1 MFGQSLLTWRSGVG
15 ATRRLLVGVFAMACG
30 AAAAGA
36 ETSSARIEVG
46 PNILVSRDGDIA
58 HCETMIAANPT
69 DPKNLLG
76 GSIVMI
82 RPDGGAANKAYVSFD
97 GGSTWTDVTF
107 PEEMEHGGGDPQVGF
122 GITGTAY
129 FVGLSKGMNFYRS
142 EDGGKTWSKAV
153 NLGRSHDHEMLI
165 TDHTYGPYAGRVYLT
180 DESDVPGSKEIE
192 DLQMRRRVVLFRS
205 SDDGRSFIGPVE
217 VARGNNTGLA
227 AENLLVL
234 SDGTLFIPMLEYPNY
249 AIDKE
254 ASTWKAVFSL
264 STDGGVTFSSPRRI
278 AEIPFGGVKVMRRIQ
293 GSGRVDQVAGTV
305 FAVDPGGKF
314 RDRIYA
320 AWTDL
325 ENDRYRLV
333 LSWSGDRGATW
344 STPKPLDPGAPAYA
358 SQFQPMI
365 AVNPEGVLG
374 VYWYDTEGFPSRD
387 RFDISFTAS
396 VDGGETFLPKTR
408 VSSAT
413 SNPFGSGNLRP
424 GPFVRTDRGLVTAS
438 FVSGMSRWPNGGDYI
453 GMTAGTDGIFHP
465 FWTDGRTGTYQL
477 YTAAIRVRT
486 DSQPATPAPEKTAA
500 SLSDKVTLVFDPI
513 QYDRQTQ
520 EVLLPVRLKNV
531 SKEALYPPFKVEIK
545 ELAHPYSVKAHEE
558 VDVPSILNAANGKT
572 GVGAT
577 FDYSKALHDL
587 ESLEPEAVTDAILWR
602 FKAASAVKTSFHVGA
617 EVTGFVAKKGAK

>member
-545 ELAHPYSVKAHEE
+545 ELAHPYSVKSHEE

>member
-1 MFGQSLLTWRSGVG
+1 MSRRFLLGLRSGVG
-15 ATRRLLVGVFAMACG
+15 AKRRLLIGALAVACTV
-30 AAAAGA
+30 AAAGA
-36 ETSSARIEVG
+36 ETPGPRIVVG

-82 RPDGGAANKAYVSFD
+82 RPDGGAANKAYVSSD

-129 FVGLSKGMNFYRS
+129 FVGLSNGMNFYRS
-142 EDGGKTWSKAV
+142 EDQGKTWSKPV
-153 NLGRSHDHEMLI
+153 NLGRNHDHEMLI
-165 TDHTYGPYAGRVYLT
+165 TDHTFGTFAGRIYLT
-180 DESDVPGSKEIE
+180 DESDVPGSKEME

-205 SDDGRSFIGPVE
+205 VDDGRSFIGPIE

-234 SDGTLFIPMLEYPNY
+234 SDGTLFIPMIEYPNY
-249 AIDKE
+249 ATDKE
-254 ASTWKAVFSL
+254 AAIWKAVFSL
-264 STDGGVTFSSPRRI
+264 SPDGGVTFSPARLI
-278 AEIPFGGVKVMRRIQ
+278 AEIRFGGVKAMRKSQ
-293 GSGRVDQVAGTV
+293 GNGRVDQMAGPV
-305 FAVDPGGKF
+305 FAVDRGGKF

-320 AWTDL
+320 AWT
-325 ENDRYRLV
+325 EFEGDRYRLV
-333 LSWSGDRGATW
+333 FTWSGDRGKTW
-344 STPKPLDPGAPAYA
+344 SAPRPLDPGAPGYA

-365 AVNPEGVLG
+365 AGNPDGVLG

-387 RFDISFTAS
+387 RFEISFTAS
-396 VDGGETFLPKTR
+396 LDGGATLLPKVR

-413 SNPFGSGNLRP
+413 SSPFGSGNLRP
-424 GPFVRTDRGLVTAS
+424 GPFVDAERGLVTAS
-438 FVSGMSRWPNGGDYI
+438 FVSGMSRWPAGGDYI
-453 GMTAGTDGIFHP
+453 GMTASTDGVFHP
-465 FWTDGRTGTYQL
+465 FWTDGRSGTYQL
-477 YTAAIRVRT
+477 YTAPIRVLAGG
-486 DSQPATPAPEKTAA
+486 QPATPAPDKTAA

-531 SKEALYPPFKVEIK
+531 SKETLYPPFRVEIK

-558 VDVPSILNAANGKT
+558 VDTPTILNATNGKT
-572 GVGAT
+572 GIGAT

-617 EVTGFVAKKGAK
+617 EISGYIAKEGAK